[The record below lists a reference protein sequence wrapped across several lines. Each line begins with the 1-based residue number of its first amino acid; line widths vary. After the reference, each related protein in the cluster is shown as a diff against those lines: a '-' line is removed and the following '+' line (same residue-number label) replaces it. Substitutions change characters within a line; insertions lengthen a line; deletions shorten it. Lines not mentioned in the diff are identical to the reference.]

1 MESVLLVTLVIV
13 AIIEGIA
20 INIIVKSY
28 RKVSRYSKYLEE
40 IIKFKDNEVTK
51 LKILEANYKSNIYK
65 LEDKVLKTYPE
76 EIKRT

>member
-40 IIKFKDNEVTK
+40 IIKFKDNE
-51 LKILEANYKSNIYK
+51 
-65 LEDKVLKTYPE
+65 D
-76 EIKRT
+76 